1 MQYKWTN
8 TAETVVYPK
17 LQLLFCAS
25 IITRNKWRHIVI
37 IYFPT
42 TMSLI
47 ALVTKLLW
55 MLLSTATEAEIR
67 ITVVHDSFVRTRHLT
82 SAVTTP
88 VTAVVVKRANDHSVL
103 CGLALLAVDWN
114 LCVTVAESSLGTNLS
129 TILPLS
135 SVPGHHPVVTA
146 PRPSWGCAPSA
157 GSSSRH
163 VERLPRQVVG
173 RVLII
178 TCYEKVV
185 GQATIAVKHGEARRF
200 ACFSQFC
207 F

>member
-103 CGLALLAVDWN
+103 CGLALLAVD
-114 LCVTVAESSLGTNLS
+114 
-129 TILPLS
+129 
-135 SVPGHHPVVTA
+135 
-146 PRPSWGCAPSA
+146 
-157 GSSSRH
+157 
-163 VERLPRQVVG
+163 
-173 RVLII
+173 
-178 TCYEKVV
+178 
-185 GQATIAVKHGEARRF
+185 
-200 ACFSQFC
+200 
-207 F
+207 